1 MNYEGPESIG
11 KKPREIGTDVIDP
24 AYAEALAKFDSDDK
38 DAQFYKLY
46 SQLGS
51 AITDING
58 IDIRLI
64 ENLLIKICILLRLS
78 KAATKVYKN
87 QQDEEAGICETLSCY
102 DNGKEC
108 VPVSTLRLVTSIM
121 SIATITVYMSPD
133 EEPLSEDE
141 KLKVDLVMRT
151 MLSFVSRNRLQNA
164 VYELAYFDEA
174 GYPNLRSWKAYLF
187 KSVAEK
193 SFHGKLAFRY
203 NLRHFALINQEFG
216 REIGN
221 VVMKSHF
228 DSLKEIVGENGY
240 LARLGGDN
248 FLGMCTTDKTRA
260 VVDYLTQT
268 EVRTP
273 KGIGVNISTSAGFYR
288 IPDNPDIVA
297 DEIMGS
303 IINAYRVAQN
313 GGMDSIVFYDE
324 SFLKKKGRA
333 MKIQQMFPEAL
344 EKNEF
349 RPFYQ
354 PKVNVMNGRLVG
366 AEALCRWYHAG
377 KVILPVEFIPVL
389 EQTSE
394 ICRIDFA
401 MLEGV
406 CRDMRRWADEGIQLI
421 RVSINFSRKHIL
433 NTYLAETIAEIV
445 DRYSIPHYL
454 IEIEFTETTSEVELS
469 DLKRMVT
476 SLRELDFSVSIDDF
490 GIGYS
495 SLNIIKDV
503 PWTTIKIDRAFLPD
517 NPDDR
522 QSVSSVMFRHV
533 VSMTRQLGL
542 ECISEGVETQ
552 QHVMVL
558 CNSGCD
564 IAQGYYFDEPL
575 PVEEFEQKLILGK
588 YEIM

>member
-1 MNYEGPESIG
+1 MNIAKPDKYG
-11 KKPREIGTDVIDP
+11 KKPREVGTDVLDP
-24 AYAEALAKFDSDDK
+24 VFAEALAKFDSEDK
-38 DAQFYKLY
+38 DIQFYKLY

-51 AITDING
+51 AISDVNG
-58 IDIRLI
+58 ISIELI
-64 ENLLIKICILLRLS
+64 ENLLIKICLMLRLA
-78 KAATKVYKN
+78 KAETKVYKN
-87 QQDEEAGICETLSCY
+87 QQDEEAGIGETLRCY

-108 VPVSTLRLVTSIM
+108 VPVSNLRLVTSIM
-121 SIATITVYMSPD
+121 SIATITAYMSPD
-133 EEPLSEDE
+133 EPPLTENERE
-141 KLKVDLVMRT
+141 KVELIMKTV
-151 MLSFVSRNRLQNA
+151 LSFVSRNRLQNA
-164 VYELAYFDEA
+164 VYELAFFDEA
-174 GYPNLRSWKAYLF
+174 GYPNLRSWKAYLGR
-187 KSVAEK
+187 SVAEK
-193 SFHGKLAFRY
+193 KVSGKLAFRY

-216 REIGN
+216 REIGD

-228 DSLKEIVGENGY
+228 DLLKDIVGENGY

-248 FLGMCTTDKTRA
+248 FLGLCTPDKTRS
-260 VVDYLTQT
+260 VVDFLTKT
-268 EVRTP
+268 DVRTP
-273 KGIGVNISTSAGFYR
+273 KGIGVNVSTSAGFYR
-288 IPDNPDIVA
+288 IPDNPGVTL

-313 GGMDSIVFYDE
+313 GGMDNIVFYDE
-324 SFLKKKGRA
+324 SFLEKKGRA

-377 KVILPVEFIPVL
+377 KVISPIEFIPVL

-394 ICRIDFA
+394 ICRLDFA

-406 CRDMRRWADEGIQLI
+406 CRDMRRWTDEGKQLI

-445 DRYSIPHYL
+445 DRYEIPHNM

-476 SLRELDFSVSIDDF
+476 SLRTLDFAVSIDDF

-503 PWTTIKIDRAFLPD
+503 PWTTLKIDKDFLPEGA
-517 NPDDR
+517 DD
-522 QSVSSVMFRHV
+522 QDSVSSVMFRHV

-542 ECISEGVETQ
+542 ECISEGVETHE
-552 QHVMVL
+552 HVMIL
-558 CNSGCD
+558 CKSGCEV
-564 IAQGYYFDEPL
+564 AQGYYFDKPL

-588 YEIM
+588 YDFM